1 MHTIIRL
8 GFPRGTPSGHA
19 AGSVGAN
26 GRPRRLQALI
36 LAGWFIG
43 ALLLLSGC
51 ATPVG
56 VNRLEPREAYR
67 ELTASVLS
75 SARLSA
81 PSLQII
87 NRSGLADTYRKDPAA
102 AIATLHQGL
111 LTARE
116 ADRLFA
122 LAELSFLHA
131 TDSDDRR
138 YFLSAAIYAHAFL
151 FPRDPDQDPTALDPR
166 LRTAADIYNQG
177 LSRGFSDPADG
188 RVVFQEGSHPLPF
201 GRLDLRV
208 GPEEF
213 HWGSYR
219 LVRLVDATELKVR
232 GLRNRYRWPGLGAPL
247 VAELE
252 PLPGVEASDY
262 ARVPPALRVAATAFL
277 HLENVEA
284 SLPTGQLTGRLSL
297 YTTQRSTSVDVG
309 GRRVPLEYGLSA
321 ALANTLEGSRAYSL
335 ELRGLLSGDLQ
346 LMKETA
352 RFKDNV
358 FLMEPYRPGRIP
370 VVLVHGT
377 ASSPARWA
385 ELLNELQNDPDLW
398 GRYQFWLF
406 TYNTGNPILYSGGLL
421 TAGLRQVI
429 QDLDPEG
436 RDPALRRMVVIGHSQ
451 GGLLTKLTVVDSAN
465 RLWDN
470 AFRVPLDQLGVD
482 PETRELL
489 RRSMFYEPLPFVR
502 RVVFIATPHRGSYV
516 SGGWI
521 GRLTSR
527 LIELPETLASPLT
540 GILQRSPEALA
551 QRSMKTLPRSTDNMA
566 PLHPLIQAFA
576 PIPIVPGVAAH
587 SIIAVDN
594 LEDPREEWLDGV
606 VAYSSAHLEGAAS
619 EFIVASGHSCQANP
633 LVIEEV
639 RRILR
644 EHLEKP

>member
-1 MHTIIRL
+1 VWLI
-8 GFPRGTPSGHA
+8 SG
-19 AGSVGAN
+19 
-26 GRPRRLQALI
+26 
-36 LAGWFIG
+36 
-43 ALLLLSGC
+43 LLLLSGC

-75 SARLSA
+75 SANLSA
-81 PSLQII
+81 PTLQII
-87 NRSGLADTYRKDPAA
+87 NRNGLAETYRKDTAA

-111 LTARE
+111 LAARE

-131 TDSDDRR
+131 TTSGDRR

-151 FPRDPDQDPTALDPR
+151 FPADPSLDPAALDPR
-166 LRTAADIYNQG
+166 LRTAGDIYNQG
-177 LSRGFSDPADG
+177 LSRGFTDPADG
-188 RVVFQEGSHPLPF
+188 RVVFQGGSHPLPF

-208 GPEEF
+208 DPEEF
-213 HWGSYR
+213 RWGSYR
-219 LVRLVDATELKVR
+219 LVRLVDATQLQVR
-232 GLRNRYRWPGLGAPL
+232 GLRNRYRWHGLGAPL

-252 PLPGVEASDY
+252 SLPDAEELAY

-277 HLENVEA
+277 HLENVAARLA
-284 SLPTGQLTGRLSL
+284 SGQLTGRLAL
-297 YTTQRSTSVDVG
+297 YTTQESTRVDVG

-321 ALANTLEGSRAYSL
+321 ALANTLEGSRAYRL
-335 ELRGLLSGDLQ
+335 ELRGLLSGDLK

-385 ELLNELQNDPDLW
+385 ELLNELLNDPDLW

-421 TAGLRQVI
+421 TAGLRQVV
-429 QDLDPEG
+429 QDLDPDG

-451 GGLLTKLTVVDSAN
+451 GGLLTKLTAIRSGD

-470 AFRVPLDQLGVD
+470 AFRVPLDGLDVG

-502 RVVFIATPHRGSYV
+502 RVVFIATPHQGSYV

-527 LIELPETLASPLT
+527 LIALPQNLVSPLT
-540 GILQRSPEALA
+540 GILQRSPEALV
-551 QRSMKTLPRSTDNMA
+551 QRSMKDLPRSTDNMD
-566 PLHPLIQAFA
+566 PLHPFIRAFA
-576 PIPIVPGVAAH
+576 PIPIASGVAAH

-594 LEDPREEWLDGV
+594 LEDPREEWEDGV
-606 VAYSSAHLEGAAS
+606 VAYSSAHLEGVAS
-619 EFIVASGHSCQANP
+619 ELIVASDHSCQATP
-633 LVIEEV
+633 QAIEEV

-644 EHLEKP
+644 EHLREP